1 MSGLPV
7 PPSGPHIASSP
18 LHPWARQPAL
28 ASPSPVPASPS
39 GHRGAQHGVH
49 RRLCD
54 AAARGAGECGQRAG
68 RGRQGSGAAPGPH
81 ARERFAGV
89 VCRRLLGH
97 DLRPSARGE
106 GTRCAEGFGARGLE
120 SSGARG
126 SRVGWQPQHEPP
138 HMPGHRVMPP
148 TSVCPGRRT
157 CQATDLPTATVE
169 AAKRVRADL
178 PTIASRGYDDTRV
191 IHGVFGSACYVTGA
205 RGWGFLWGGEGWA
218 TRAAAPVPWGRREVR
233 SQKLCGSRRRKQL
246 PFLTTSYPLPSRR
259 RPSCRLLPVYAVPG
273 LQARRCVRRQGPGG
287 APRGQLRRGSWDAR
301 QISSPLTAALGPPP
315 PPRPRRPRQARSRT
329 RCWPTPTRAGRTATA
344 GRHWAR

>member
-39 GHRGAQHGVH
+39 GHRGAQYGVH

-191 IHGVFGSACYVTGA
+191 IHGVFGSACYITGA
-205 RGWGFLWGGEGWA
+205 RGWGFLWGGGGLGDSRRCPCAMGTARGALAETVRKQA
-218 TRAAAPVPWGRREVR
+218 AQAAALPYHVVSPPLASPPLLQTLTRLCCTWPTSTPVRAPAG
-233 SQKLCGSRRRKQL
+233 
-246 PFLTTSYPLPSRR
+246 
-259 RPSCRLLPVYAVPG
+259 
-273 LQARRCVRRQGPGG
+273 
-287 APRGQLRRGSWDAR
+287 PRGRPKGPAASW
-301 QISSPLTAALGPPP
+301 
-315 PPRPRRPRQARSRT
+315 
-329 RCWPTPTRAGRTATA
+329 
-344 GRHWAR
+344 